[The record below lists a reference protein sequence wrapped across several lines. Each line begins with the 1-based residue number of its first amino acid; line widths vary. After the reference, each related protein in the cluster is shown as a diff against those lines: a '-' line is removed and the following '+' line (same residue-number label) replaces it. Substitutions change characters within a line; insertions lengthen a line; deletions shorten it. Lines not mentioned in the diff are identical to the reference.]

1 MLLSKLLSNSNV
13 EYNTV
18 NEHGD
23 MSSDIPVK
31 IEIEE
36 IFCDSRQVVKNGLY
50 IAIDGIHTDS
60 HKYVSEAAS
69 HGARAAVV
77 SKVAFLE
84 GRVCV
89 GEEKITLICVDD
101 CRETLARIYAA
112 RYSNPQDS
120 MKFIG
125 VTGTNGKTSVSRMI
139 FEILSRSGHR
149 CALIGTS
156 GNLIS
161 DPCNDG
167 VRYEEI
173 SMRNASALA
182 NMTTPDP
189 PELYKMLEK
198 MKCDGVK
205 YVVME
210 VTSHALALRKVAPI
224 SFEVGV
230 FTNLSEDHLDF
241 HTSMESYYEAKKGL
255 FKKCRFGIVNVDDRY
270 GRRLSE
276 EIEIQRFTCSAEGRA
291 ADYNACDVRSYG
303 ENGMEYRLASGRM
316 RLRVRTRIPGMI
328 TVMNTMQAAAT
339 CNILGIWARDIK
351 DSVASFDGIK
361 GRLEKLK
368 LPVKVGFSIYVDYA
382 HTPDALENLLRTAKM
397 FSKRGQRIVLVFG
410 CGGDREKQKRGLMG
424 KIAAQMSDFF
434 VITTDNP
441 RNERPADIISDII
454 SGVSDEGHYTV
465 IEDRESAIEYV
476 IKNARDGDLIL
487 LAGKGHEEYQIK
499 GSERLNFSEREKVD
513 KFVRRYYG

>member
-1 MLLSKLLSNSNV
+1 MLLSRLLVNSKI

-18 NEHGD
+18 NASGE
-23 MSSDIPVK
+23 MSFDIPVK

-50 IAIDGIHTDS
+50 IALDGIHTDS
-60 HKYVSEAAS
+60 HRYVYEAAS
-69 HGARAAVV
+69 HGASAAVV
-77 SKVAFLE
+77 SRSAFLE
-84 GRVCV
+84 GRVNI
-89 GEEKITLICVDD
+89 GEERITLICVED
-101 CRETLARIYAA
+101 CREAMARIYAA
-112 RYSNPQDS
+112 WYSNPQDTIT
-120 MKFIG
+120 FIG
-125 VTGTNGKTSVSRMI
+125 VTGTNGKTTVSRMI

-149 CALIGTS
+149 CGLVGTA

-161 DPCNDG
+161 ESDKDG

-173 SMRNASALA
+173 SARGVSSLA

-189 PELYKMLEK
+189 PELYKMLEI
-198 MKCDGVK
+198 MRRRGVR
-205 YVVME
+205 YVIME

-241 HTSMESYYEAKKGL
+241 HTSMEDYYDAKKSL
-255 FKKCRFGIVNVDDRY
+255 FTKCRFGIVNIDDRY

-276 EIEIQRFTCSAEGRA
+276 ETETQRFTCSAEGRA
-291 ADYNACDVRSYG
+291 ADYNACDIRTYG
-303 ENGMEYRLASGRM
+303 ENGIEYRLASGRM
-316 RLRVRTRIPGMI
+316 RLRVRARIPGMI

-339 CNILGIWARDIK
+339 CNLLGISARDIK
-351 DSVASFDGIK
+351 DSVASLEGIR

-368 LPVKVGFSIYVDYA
+368 LPVKVGFSVYVDYA

-397 FSKRGQRIVLVFG
+397 FSKRGQRIVLLFG
-410 CGGDREKQKRGLMG
+410 CGGDRERQKRAMMG

-441 RNERPADIISDII
+441 RNERPSDIIEDII
-454 SGVSDEGHYTV
+454 SGVGDEGHYTV
-465 IEDRESAIEYV
+465 IEDREKAIEYV

-499 GSERLNFSEREKVD
+499 GNQRLDFSEREKVD
-513 KFVRRYYG
+513 RFVRRYFR